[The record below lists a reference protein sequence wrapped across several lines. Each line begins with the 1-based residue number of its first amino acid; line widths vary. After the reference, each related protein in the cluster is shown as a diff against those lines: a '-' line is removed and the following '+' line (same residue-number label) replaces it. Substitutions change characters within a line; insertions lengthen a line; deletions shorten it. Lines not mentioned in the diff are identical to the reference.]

1 MLLPYRAK
9 NPPEHFPYATVA
21 LIAINTLK
29 FVVTSDSLLTIRE
42 DVVDKFAVSH
52 DTLSLF
58 RMVSAMFLHG
68 SILHLA
74 GNMLFLWIFGA
85 STEGR
90 LRPLKF
96 VALYLLSGLA
106 GDLLHDLAV
115 GFSHPSQ
122 FSLGASGAIMGVAG
136 MYLYM
141 FPYSMICVL
150 YRRWYGWGFGVAEW
164 HARWV
169 VAVYI
174 GIDLLEGFLTKSL
187 GVSDGVGHFAHLGG
201 FGVGLLGAW
210 ALRARRDSEEVSTV
224 QATRAEMKDF
234 SLLSYRDLETLV
246 QQPTEDMNLILAY
259 CERALTD
266 HTHANPQRC
275 VEVLNQHI
283 KALME
288 KADVQRLVWILL
300 TIHPHYGGVHPLYYL
315 RLASRLEAQYSNDY
329 ASRLYHRVYELNP
342 NAPDTESA
350 LFRLARLNETAF
362 NNRQQAYNIY
372 CEMLRRFP
380 NGSMALDVRQT
391 LKTQYGVAV

>member
-21 LIAINTLK
+21 LIAINTLI
-29 FVVTSDSLLTIRE
+29 FILTSDSLITIRE
-42 DVVDKFAVSH
+42 GVVNRFAVSH
-52 DTLSLF
+52 ETMSIF
-58 RMVSAMFLHG
+58 RMFSSMFLHG

-96 VALYLLSGLA
+96 VALYLLSGLV
-106 GDLLHDLAV
+106 GDLLHDLVV

-150 YRRWYGWGFGVAEW
+150 YRRWYGWGLGVTEW

-169 VAVYI
+169 VGLYI
-174 GIDLLEGFLTKSL
+174 GLDLLEGFLTKSL
-187 GVSDGVGHFAHLGG
+187 GFSDGVGHFAHLGG

-224 QATRAEMKDF
+224 QATRAEIKDF
-234 SLLSYRDLETLV
+234 TLLSYRDLATLV
-246 QQPTEDMNLILAY
+246 KQPTDDMNLVLAY
-259 CERALTD
+259 CEKALTD
-266 HTHANPQRC
+266 HSHANPQEC
-275 VEVLNQHI
+275 VEVVNQHI

-288 KADVQRLVWILL
+288 KADVQRLAWVLL
-300 TIHPHYGGVHPLYYL
+300 TIHPTYGGVHPLYYL

-342 NAPDTESA
+342 NAPDAESA

-362 NNRQQAYNIY
+362 SNRQQAYNIY

-380 NGSMALDVRQT
+380 NGSMALEVRQT
-391 LKTQYGVAV
+391 LKTRYGVAV